1 MVAIGN
7 QSLYSNATTDAT
19 GTVAIGYSALNA
31 LTSGKKNL
39 AVGHQAQLETTIG
52 DSNIAIGYNAM
63 FGDNAMQN
71 DLNIAIGSENAA
83 GSVLAAMGGQWTSNR

>member
-1 MVAIGN
+1 M
-7 QSLYSNATTDAT
+7 
-19 GTVAIGYSALNA
+19 
-31 LTSGKKNL
+31 

-63 FGDNAMQN
+63 FGDAGLQN

-83 GSVLAAMGGQWTSNR
+83 GSVLAAMGGQWTSNRCEQNIAIGTGSLAGAMNDSTIMSLWGINL